1 MDTLNTKVGVLKLK
15 MIDLEIVTKELK
27 KKQKVMAEVQSGTG
41 NSVDFGSIDSMFVDA
56 TAKEIGKI
64 SVYLTAVNVCL
75 LLVVVLSGA
84 LYIKLDSLE
93 KNY

>member
-27 KKQKVMAEVQSGTG
+27 KKQKVMAEIQSGTG
-41 NSVDFGSIDSMFVDA
+41 NSVDLGAIDSMFADA

-64 SVYLTAVNVCL
+64 SVYLSAVNVCL
-75 LLVVVLSGA
+75 LFVVVLSGA
-84 LYIKLDSLE
+84 LYLKLDSLE